1 MTDQERL
8 LIDALFSRLNA
19 AAGAPRDPETEQF
32 ITTKLN
38 DNPSMAYALAQTV
51 LMQNQELA
59 AAEARIVNLR
69 AQLEKAG
76 GEAQGPFMRDD
87 LRAASRRMPHGAKG
101 FLANAAVVT
110 LAIAGV

>member
-8 LIDALFSRLNA
+8 LIDALFSRLNVA
-19 AAGAPRDPETEQF
+19 TGSPRDPETEQF
-32 ITTKLN
+32 ITAKLSG
-38 DNPSMAYALAQTV
+38 NPGMAYALAQTV

-69 AQLEKAG
+69 AKLEKAG

-87 LRAASRRMPHGAKG
+87 LRAASRRMPMGAKG

-110 LAIAGV
+110 LAVTGI